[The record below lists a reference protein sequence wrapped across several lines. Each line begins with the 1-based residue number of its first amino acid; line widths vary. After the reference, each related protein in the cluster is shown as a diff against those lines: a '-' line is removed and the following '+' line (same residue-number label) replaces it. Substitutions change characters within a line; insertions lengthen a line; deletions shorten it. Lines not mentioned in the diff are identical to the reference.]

1 MKPSLQERLEQQ
13 HGHGIDLVPMLD
25 FVLNLLIF
33 FIVTSV
39 VVKETGVDVDK
50 PQATSAKDLSLEV
63 IEVAITA
70 DGQVIY
76 DHDNIGVDGVRA
88 TVSSL
93 LTAEERPVVIA
104 ADRNVSV
111 DLLVRVMDEAKRA
124 GAKSIDIAANL
135 ERQ

>member
-1 MKPSLQERLEQQ
+1 
-13 HGHGIDLVPMLD
+13 MLD

-76 DHDNIGVDGVRA
+76 DHGNIGVDGVRA

-104 ADRNVSV
+104 ADRSVSV

>member
-70 DGQVIY
+70 DGQVVY
-76 DHDNIGVDGVRA
+76 DHGNIGVDGVRA

>member
-76 DHDNIGVDGVRA
+76 DHGNIGVDGVRA